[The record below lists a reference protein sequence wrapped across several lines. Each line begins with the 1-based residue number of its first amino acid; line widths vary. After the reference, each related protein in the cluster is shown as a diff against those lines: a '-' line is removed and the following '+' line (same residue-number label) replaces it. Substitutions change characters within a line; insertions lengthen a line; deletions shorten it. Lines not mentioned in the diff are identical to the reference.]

1 MKTVLIVDD
10 DRLVCITL
18 QKRLQKLGYETL
30 TASSGAE
37 AQSLLY
43 SLSPHIVLLDLRL
56 PDVEDLALLHHIRRT
71 RPTALVIML
80 TSHGNVKT
88 AVQAMKAGAWDYLTK
103 PCNLDE
109 LELTLHHAAE
119 RLDMQQ
125 EIDSLHTVLP
135 RPEDEEF
142 FGSSPA
148 IYRVLQLVD
157 VVAQTDLTVLLEGE
171 TGTGKGLVAQ
181 RIHARSSRSDGPMI
195 SVNCSAIPETLF
207 ESELFGHEKGAF
219 TGAGGRHIGKFEQAQ
234 SGTIFLDEVNTLPYH
249 LQSKLLSVIEERRLT
264 RLGSKEVVQLDVR
277 IITASNA
284 NLDAM
289 VQAKQFRNDL
299 YYRLKEFTIAMP
311 SLVERKEDIPLL
323 ATTILKQEQLRLGKQ
338 INGFSSAAM
347 QRIMAHQWPG
357 NIRELINTIR
367 QGILLAK
374 TAQIEAADLQLALPA
389 GDEAINLLQ
398 TKRNQTEREL
408 ILSVL
413 ENSGNNR
420 TQAARRL
427 GISRAQ
433 FYRKLKKHNL
443 D

>member
-1 MKTVLIVDD
+1 
-10 DRLVCITL
+10 
-18 QKRLQKLGYETL
+18 
-30 TASSGAE
+30 
-37 AQSLLY
+37 
-43 SLSPHIVLLDLRL
+43 
-56 PDVEDLALLHHIRRT
+56 
-71 RPTALVIML
+71 
-80 TSHGNVKT
+80 
-88 AVQAMKAGAWDYLTK
+88 
-103 PCNLDE
+103 
-109 LELTLHHAAE
+109 
-119 RLDMQQ
+119 
-125 EIDSLHTVLP
+125 
-135 RPEDEEF
+135 
-142 FGSSPA
+142 
-148 IYRVLQLVD
+148 
-157 VVAQTDLTVLLEGE
+157 
-171 TGTGKGLVAQ
+171 
-181 RIHARSSRSDGPMI
+181 
-195 SVNCSAIPETLF
+195 
-207 ESELFGHEKGAF
+207 
-219 TGAGGRHIGKFEQAQ
+219 
-234 SGTIFLDEVNTLPYH
+234 
-249 LQSKLLSVIEERRLT
+249 
-264 RLGSKEVVQLDVR
+264 
-277 IITASNA
+277 
-284 NLDAM
+284 
-289 VQAKQFRNDL
+289 
-299 YYRLKEFTIAMP
+299 MP